1 MRGVPHPAAR
11 STLLDEV
18 LERVGAPSP
27 PAPRGDCFLT
37 VVMRTQGRRLPCFA
51 ESLQS
56 LAEQTDRDFELVVV
70 RHRIEQELA
79 APIDEVVASQPEW
92 MRDRIRVLDLESGAR
107 GAPLN
112 LGFEVAHGSYMVIL
126 DDDDLAL
133 PDWVATFR
141 RLHDGSPGRALRT
154 VALRQDAAPVTLD
167 GQTRAEPIGDPYEH
181 WPAKFQLLDHLLMN
195 GTPPM
200 TIAFPRSVF
209 HDLGERFD
217 EELDTTEDWD
227 FLLRAV
233 TLVGVASSEDRTAIY
248 RWWVGGESSH
258 HVHDDAHWQRNHDLV
273 QRRMDQRV
281 MLMPHGTVQ
290 RLQELVELPR
300 ITLGEVAAER
310 DALAQRVERLELRLQ
325 TVQQRLK
332 KQRAKVRRLRAH
344 IAKDVET
351 PSEQSNLWKR
361 LRG

>member
-1 MRGVPHPAAR
+1 MTGVSHPAAR
-11 STLLDEV
+11 STLLGEV
-18 LERVGAPSP
+18 LARAGLESP
-27 PAPRGDCFLT
+27 PVPQGECFLT
-37 VVMRTQGRRLPCFA
+37 VVMRTQGRRLPCLA
-51 ESLQS
+51 EALQS
-56 LAEQTDRDFELVVV
+56 LADQTDRDFEVVMV
-70 RHRIEQELA
+70 RHRADGEVTA
-79 APIDEVVASQPEW
+79 AVDEVVAAQPAWLRE
-92 MRDRIRVLDLESGAR
+92 RIRVLDLDTGAR

-112 LGFEVAHGSYMVIL
+112 LGFEVARGSYTVIL

-141 RLHDGSPGRALRT
+141 RLHDESPGSALRT

-167 GQTRAEPIGDPYEH
+167 GQTRAEAIGDPYEH
-181 WPAKFQLLDHLLMN
+181 WPAQFQLLDHLLMN

-217 EELDTTEDWD
+217 EDLDTTEDWD
-227 FLLRAV
+227 FLLRAA
-233 TLVGVASSEDRTAIY
+233 TLVGVVNSEEPTAIY
-248 RWWVGGESSH
+248 RWWIGGESSH
-258 HVHDDAHWQRNHDLV
+258 HVHDDAHWQHNHNLV

-310 DALAQRVERLELRLQ
+310 DALARQVERLESRLD
-325 TVQQRLK
+325 TVQNRLR
-332 KQRAKVRRLRAH
+332 KQRAKVRRLRARLDQDST
-344 IAKDVET
+344 ATER
-351 PSEQSNLWKR
+351 PALWRR
-361 LRG
+361 LRS

>member
-1 MRGVPHPAAR
+1 MTRVTPELA
-11 STLLDEV
+11 TLLDEV
-18 LERVGAPSP
+18 LTRAGIAAPTFSE
-27 PAPRGDCFLT
+27 GSCFLT

-51 ESLQS
+51 EALQS
-56 LAEQTDRDFELVVV
+56 LAAQTDRDFELVVV
-70 RHRIEQELA
+70 RHRIEPELA
-79 APIDEVVASQPEW
+79 PPIDEVVAAQPDWLRE
-92 MRDRIRVLDLESGAR
+92 RTRVLDLGTGAR

-112 LGFEVAHGSYMVIL
+112 LGFDVARGSYVIIL
-126 DDDDLAL
+126 DDDDLVL
-133 PDWVATFR
+133 PEWVATFR
-141 RLHDGSPGRALRT
+141 ELHEQAPGRALRT
-154 VALRQDAAPVTLD
+154 QALRQDATPVSKD
-167 GQTRAEPIGDPYEH
+167 GQTRAEDIGEPYEH
-181 WPAKFQLLDHLLMN
+181 WPAEFQLLDHLLMN

-233 TLVGVASSEDRTAIY
+233 TLVGVANSEEHTAIY

-258 HVHDDAHWQRNHDLV
+258 HVHDDAQWQRNHDLV

-300 ITLGEVAAER
+300 VVLGQAEAER
-310 DALAQRVERLELRLQ
+310 DRLAARVERLEAKLAKTRRQLRRQ
-325 TVQQRLK
+325 
-332 KQRAKVRRLRAH
+332 RRLNRQA
-344 IAKDVET
+344 A
-351 PSEQSNLWKR
+351 EQPAQEQPGLWKR

>member
-1 MRGVPHPAAR
+1 MSINPLASISGDCVIESDVLVGAAGVVLNGLRVGRGATVGAAACAVRDVPAGDDRGRRTGPSRLREAEGHDLTRRPGQ
-11 STLLDEV
+11 TLLDEV

-51 ESLQS
+51 EALQS
-56 LAEQTDRDFELVVV
+56 LASQTDRDFELVVV

-112 LGFEVAHGSYMVIL
+112 LGFEVARGSYMVIL

-133 PDWVATFR
+133 PGWVATFR

-233 TLVGVASSEDRTAIY
+233 TLVGVASTEEATADLPV
-248 RWWVGGESSH
+248 VG
-258 HVHDDAHWQRNHDLV
+258 
-273 QRRMDQRV
+273 RRRV
-281 MLMPHGTVQ
+281 LA
-290 RLQELVELPR
+290 PR
-300 ITLGEVAAER
+300 
-310 DALAQRVERLELRLQ
+310 
-325 TVQQRLK
+325 
-332 KQRAKVRRLRAH
+332 
-344 IAKDVET
+344 
-351 PSEQSNLWKR
+351 P
-361 LRG
+361 